1 MHVLVVGAG
10 PTGLFT
16 ALTLARRGLRVTV
29 VDRDPGPPASG
40 PWRRR
45 GVMQFEHAHTFRP
58 QVVEAL
64 SHEAPDV
71 LATLLAG
78 GASVPADADGRPAA
92 LRCRRST
99 FERVL
104 RRHTVAEPAVTLRTG
119 HVDAVW
125 RRSGRAAGVV
135 VDGRVVSA
143 DVVVDASGRASRFT
157 EGIRPPAEGEDC
169 GAVYVTRQYRL
180 RDGAPPGA
188 TNSPIGLSLNFPTHF
203 AIAFVHDDRTFS
215 VTVTHDGG
223 DRRLR
228 LLRHDA
234 VFEEAVRAIP
244 RLAEWIDD
252 ERAQP
257 LSPALAG
264 GRLYNAYRGQ
274 LDDVG
279 RPVLPGLVSVGDA
292 VCTTTPLAGRGV
304 ALAMLQVRR
313 LVAAIDQN
321 GIDIDSATVDFDSWC
336 TEHIRP
342 WFEDHRLCDA
352 ARVRRWKSGDVDL
365 HSRLPS
371 DLIVAAADADPRLR
385 DVVAPYQSMR
395 ALPATL
401 TRVEPRAREI
411 FASGWRPDVPDGP
424 TRTELAELCQ
434 RVGAQ
439 ATGNRLMP
447 WMNAE
452 CSRSGSAVAVRSG
465 T

>member
-1 MHVLVVGAG
+1 MHALVIGAG

-16 ALTLARRGLRVTV
+16 ALALARRGHEVTV

-45 GVMQFEHAHTFRP
+45 GVMQFDHAHTFRP

-64 SHEAPDV
+64 SAESPDV
-71 LATLLAG
+71 LTTLLAA
-78 GASVPADADGRPAA
+78 GASVPVDADDRPAA

-99 FERVL
+99 FERAL
-104 RRHTVAEPAVTLRTG
+104 RRHAVAEPAVTMRTG
-119 HVDAVW
+119 HVDTVW
-125 RRSGRAAGVV
+125 RPAGRAAGAV
-135 VDGRVVSA
+135 VDGRPVPA
-143 DVVVDASGRASRFT
+143 DVVIDASGRTSRVT

-180 RDGAPPGA
+180 RDGAPPGP
-188 TNSPIGLSLNFPTHF
+188 TNSPIGLSLSFPTHF

-234 VFEEAVRAIP
+234 VLERAVRAIP
-244 RLAEWIDD
+244 RLAEWIED

-257 LSPALAG
+257 ISPALAG

-274 LDDVG
+274 LDDAG

-304 ALAMLQVRR
+304 ALAMLQIRR
-313 LVAAIDQN
+313 LVAVIDRH
-321 GIDIDSATVDFDSWC
+321 GDDFDSATVDFDDWC
-336 TEHIRP
+336 TKHIRP
-342 WFEDHRLCDA
+342 WFEDHRHCDA
-352 ARVRRWKSGDVDL
+352 ARVRRWRSGDVDL
-365 HSRLPS
+365 GSPLPS
-371 DLIVAAADADPRLR
+371 DLVVAAADADRRLR

-401 TRVEPRAREI
+401 MPVEPRAREI
-411 FASGWRPDVPDGP
+411 FATGWRPDVPDGP

-434 RVGAQ
+434 RVGVQ
-439 ATGNRLMP
+439 DTGNRLMP

-452 CSRSGSAVAVRSG
+452 CKRSGSAMAVRSG